1 MIYVYIGPAGCIGLS
16 GVLVWECGEC
26 PNQYRLVKEPLGPD
40 GTERRPTGGGQYT
53 ERAGRLGPTGPAPS
67 QEEEDGAPGMAL
79 KWKFGHLTSFLDE
92 TCNVWFWNQKFFAED
107 WTVFKDQQTII

>member
-1 MIYVYIGPAGCIGLS
+1 MIEKESTVWNLFHAINTGFYLHVSNHLIYVYIGPAGCIGLS

-40 GTERRPTGGGQYT
+40 STKRRPTGGGQYT

-67 QEEEDGAPGMAL
+67 QEEEDGASGMAL
-79 KWKFGHLTSFLDE
+79 KWKL
-92 TCNVWFWNQKFFAED
+92 V
-107 WTVFKDQQTII
+107 I